1 MPNPPL
7 FYSRQL
13 LNVIRELVQVEKNY
27 VATLG
32 RGIQMYVR
40 AMETQALPN
49 ELKGKKYHVFAN
61 IERIHS
67 FHESTFL
74 PKLVECNENCFEIAR
89 LFYNSISND
98 CFYGYILFGLNK
110 PRAEKL
116 TIESK
121 DFFDRITMKSDDKL
135 GVNSFLLQ
143 PIQILPRYRLLF
155 GQIIKALAT
164 FVDFGIK
171 NVKDVVK
178 ACCLAEKQVQRL
190 LDTVNDALSLNDIE
204 ETYEVS

>member
-1 MPNPPL
+1 M
-7 FYSRQL
+7 
-13 LNVIRELVQVEKNY
+13 IRELVQVEKNY

-32 RGIQMYVR
+32 RGINMYVQ
-40 AMETQALPN
+40 AMETSQLPAD
-49 ELKGKKYHVFAN
+49 LKGKKYHVFAN

-67 FHESTFL
+67 FHESIFL
-74 PKLVECNENCFEIAR
+74 PTLLACNENCFEIAS

-98 CFYGYILFGLNK
+98 CFYGYVLFSLNK
-110 PRAEKL
+110 LRAEKL
-116 TIESK
+116 CIENK
-121 DFFDRITMKSDDKL
+121 DFFDKITMNSDDKL

-164 FVDFGIK
+164 FDDFGIK

-204 ETYEVS
+204 ETFEVSFYN